1 MEGKSTADE
10 YEEAEE
16 EEKEEEEKEEKE
28 EEEAEAE
35 EEEEKVT
42 GEEVGGEEACLFPHT
57 KTEEGS
63 EVDDGPV
70 MEAEMET
77 QAS

>member
-16 EEKEEEEKEEKE
+16 EEKEAGEEEEEKEEE
-28 EEEAEAE
+28 E

>member
-16 EEKEEEEKEEKE
+16 EEKEAGEEEEEKE
-28 EEEAEAE
+28 EEEEE